1 MAGPSEVAALLHAG
15 LIDRHAWLSGLTALT
30 DMLEAHHLLAVAAQ
44 VDDDKQSQPVMRGAR
59 LTEEQLD
66 VFASSSAEIRQLS
79 AQMEVGRA
87 IPTEIVIPNAIFY
100 RTKVYHEAVRPAG
113 GHYSV
118 AARPTRSTLVVA
130 CRPQT
135 AESFSRAHVQTLQSI
150 LPTLEATFPLKS
162 RLEHLE
168 QRASM
173 LERAL
178 DEVGDLGILLL
189 DQRGF
194 VVHLNRAAERIIQAE
209 DGLYWKRGELVGA
222 RDADTH
228 RLRRTLCDGS
238 GKLCALS
245 RPSSRRPLVTR
256 AISINSSGA
265 ERLQEIGPTRT
276 LLFVRNPD
284 KAGLSNFDLVAA
296 TLGLTRREAR
306 LAALLAQGRSVAE
319 AADEIGI
326 TIGNA
331 RTHLKRIF
339 SKTDT
344 HRQAE
349 LVRVLFQAR
358 P

>member
-1 MAGPSEVAALLHAG
+1 MAVPSEVAALLHAG
-15 LIDRHAWLSGLTALT
+15 LIDQQTWRSGLSALT
-30 DMLEAHHLLAVAAQ
+30 DILEAHHLLVVAAD
-44 VDDDKQSQPVMRGAR
+44 VADGKQSDSVMRGAR
-59 LTEEQLD
+59 LTEEQLG
-66 VFASSSAEIRQLS
+66 VFASLS
-79 AQMEVGRA
+79 DDIQRMTAQMEIGRA
-87 IPTEIVIPNAIFY
+87 VPNEIVVPNAIFY
-100 RTKVYHEAVRPAG
+100 RTRFYHEAVRPAG
-113 GHYSV
+113 GHYGV

-130 CRPQT
+130 CRPQR
-135 AESFSRAHVQTLQSI
+135 AGSFSRAHVQTLQSI
-150 LPTLEATFPLKS
+150 LPTLEATFRLKS

-168 QRASM
+168 RRASM

-178 DEVGDLGILLL
+178 DEVGDLGIFLL

-194 VVHLNRAAERIIQAE
+194 VIYLNRAAEQIIQAE

-222 RDADTH
+222 RDADTS
-228 RLRRTLCDGS
+228 RLRRTLWDGS

-256 AISINSSGA
+256 AVSIDAASA
-265 ERLQEIGPTRT
+265 DRLQESGATRT
-276 LLFVRNPD
+276 LLFVRDPD
-284 KAGLSNFDLVAA
+284 KTGHNDFDLIAA

-306 LAALLAQGRSVAE
+306 LAALLAGGRSIAE

-339 SKTDT
+339 NKTDT